1 MELLN
6 LGSANQDPNMKLNNN
21 PFGLEGFLNRILGS
35 WSTASR
41 SPLPERP
48 SPKAGRPAG
57 QGIDKHLQALQLE
70 RRAHELLE
78 LNRILCS
85 ASTASRS
92 PLPERPSLK
101 AGRPVGQGIDKRL
114 QALQLERRAHEL
126 LERGLQPFARPLDV
140 DELVGKE
147 KEKEVKEVK
156 EELLLR
162 PAPPQVDTPFESTPA
177 ATAGNNRIQRTP
189 TSPTHDEYPPSWRAY
204 PEPAVIVGAAARRG
218 TLLSPLEAQQGKQKA
233 LDDLRS
239 CFYVFNKSAGIRS
252 TYDERS
258 LPGLSPADVL
268 SMLTLLLPDAPPMS
282 LQDACDFISDHEE
295 GDGLEPQEGDA
306 SNLRLSF
313 DGFVR
318 GMISLVRQE
327 TEGEDGEG
335 ERGGGLPV
343 HAFFETAVIIS
354 AAEAAM
360 RAVADASKPKP
371 AVTLSLKLN
380 AGVKLDLCI
389 DPESLEA

>member
-21 PFGLEGFLNRILGS
+21 PFGLDGFLNRILGS
-35 WSTASR
+35 AS
-41 SPLPERP
+41 
-48 SPKAGRPAG
+48 A
-57 QGIDKHLQALQLE
+57 
-70 RRAHELLE
+70 
-78 LNRILCS
+78 
-85 ASTASRS
+85 ASRS

-126 LERGLQPFARPLDV
+126 LERGLQPFVRPLDV

-147 KEKEVKEVK
+147 KETSELEANEKEEKEEEEKEVKEVK

-162 PAPPQVDTPFESTPA
+162 PASPQVDTPFESTPA
-177 ATAGNNRIQRTP
+177 ATAQYNRIQRTP

-258 LPGLSPADVL
+258 LPGLSPADML

-306 SNLRLSF
+306 GNLRLSF

-360 RAVADASKPKP
+360 RAVADASKPKL

-380 AGVKLDLCI
+380 AGVKLDLCMY
-389 DPESLEA
+389 PESLARRDMRGVNR

>member
-1 MELLN
+1 MELVH
-6 LGSANQDPNMKLNNN
+6 LGSANQDPNMKLSNN

-35 WSTASR
+35 
-41 SPLPERP
+41 
-48 SPKAGRPAG
+48 
-57 QGIDKHLQALQLE
+57 
-70 RRAHELLE
+70 
-78 LNRILCS
+78 

-92 PLPERPSLK
+92 PLPERSSLK
-101 AGRPVGQGIDKRL
+101 AGRPVGQGIDLRL

-126 LERGLQPFARPLDV
+126 LERGLQPFVRPLDV

-147 KEKEVKEVK
+147 KEKEEKEEKEVKEVK

-162 PAPPQVDTPFESTPA
+162 PAPPHADTPFESTPA
-177 ATAGNNRIQRTP
+177 ATAGYNRIQRTP